1 MSFSDILNRFAEK
14 KALQGDSD
22 FAFRLI
28 SASEKEEEKEEKEA
42 EMIKRGKD
50 RKKVAS
56 KEVWIEAYEELL
68 MRLIPKFME
77 RGLGEDEAE
86 FAAEQNLE
94 KHSHLVDAR
103 AGDLEGMAID
113 RAMMM
118 HGDTYASTLSN
129 MIKKYAGKDR
139 KKVAF
144 SDESWLD
151 SWLEARE
158 NLYMVL
164 IPKFMESGLG
174 KDEAGIAAEQY
185 LEEHPNLVNEKAA
198 ILEERDSDRAVM
210 MGGDAYASTLSNM
223 IKKYAGESEKGSY
236 EDAIKNLPGFTGMF
250 GNGFCFMNKAQAQ
263 KALAI
268 GEQAANFLDWAVE
281 KHDDGFMAI
290 SRGRDKKSS
299 TLDSMIK
306 KYAGEDKEDKKKTSQ
321 ELEIERYN
329 RERDKWDRMKK
340 RWDKFKSENPL
351 HKKSS
356 TLVSMIKKYAKEDW
370 EITGEEF
377 YGGETPDLDFEDD
390 NQFYDAMGRGF
401 EDAKYT
407 PESQSNPY
415 SGNEELSAAYE
426 AGVRHALEMLQQR
439 GTKL

>member
-1 MSFSDILNRFAEK
+1 MSFSDILSKLAEK

-50 RKKVAS
+50 RKKVAN

-86 FAAEQNLE
+86 FAAEQYLE
-94 KHSHLVDAR
+94 KHSHLVDDR

-164 IPKFMESGLG
+164 IPKFMERGLG

-223 IKKYAGESEKGSY
+223 IKKYAGE
-236 EDAIKNLPGFTGMF
+236 
-250 GNGFCFMNKAQAQ
+250 
-263 KALAI
+263 
-268 GEQAANFLDWAVE
+268 
-281 KHDDGFMAI
+281 
-290 SRGRDKKSS
+290 
-299 TLDSMIK
+299 
-306 KYAGEDKEDKKKTSQ
+306 DKEDKKKTSQ

-340 RWDKFKSENPL
+340 RWDKFKSENPH

-401 EDAKYT
+401 EDAKYD

-415 SGNEELSAAYE
+415 SGNEELAAAYE

>member
-1 MSFSDILNRFAEK
+1 MSFSDILNRLAEK

-28 SASEKEEEKEEKEA
+28 SASEKEEEKDEKEA

-56 KEVWIEAYEELL
+56 KEVWIEAYEELVDEF
-68 MRLIPKFME
+68 IPKFME

-86 FAAEQNLE
+86 QAAEKYLE
-94 KHSHLVDAR
+94 KNYHLIDAR
-103 AGDLEGMAID
+103 AADKAGNAID
-113 RAMMM
+113 LAM
-118 HGDTYASTLSN
+118 DSYDDIYASTLSN
-129 MIKKYAGKDR
+129 
-139 KKVAF
+139 
-144 SDESWLD
+144 
-151 SWLEARE
+151 
-158 NLYMVL
+158 
-164 IPKFMESGLG
+164 
-174 KDEAGIAAEQY
+174 
-185 LEEHPNLVNEKAA
+185 
-198 ILEERDSDRAVM
+198 
-210 MGGDAYASTLSNM
+210 
-223 IKKYAGESEKGSY
+223 
-236 EDAIKNLPGFTGMF
+236 
-250 GNGFCFMNKAQAQ
+250 
-263 KALAI
+263 
-268 GEQAANFLDWAVE
+268 
-281 KHDDGFMAI
+281 
-290 SRGRDKKSS
+290 
-299 TLDSMIK
+299 MIK

-329 RERDKWDRMKK
+329 RERDKFDRMKK
-340 RWDKFKSENPL
+340 RWDKFKSENPH

-370 EITGEEF
+370 EVTGEEF